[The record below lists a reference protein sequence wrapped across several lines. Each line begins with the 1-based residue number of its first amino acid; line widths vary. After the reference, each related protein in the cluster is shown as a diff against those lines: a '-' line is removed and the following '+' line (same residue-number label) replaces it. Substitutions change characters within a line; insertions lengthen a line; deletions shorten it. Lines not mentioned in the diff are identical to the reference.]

1 VSPWFNEDVTDF
13 TILPLA
19 PERWDDFVDLM
30 GPNGAM
36 QGCWCMWF
44 RLSNADFNGMAGDP
58 NREAMRGLVD
68 DDCVPGLLAYEGDTA
83 AGWVSLAPR
92 EEFGRVERSKFFQ
105 KVDDER
111 VWSIVCFFVPRK
123 QRGKGLMTALLAGA
137 IDFARDRGATVL
149 EAYPRDP
156 AIAKV
161 SADGA
166 FVGLEPAFREA
177 GFVEVARRDPKR
189 PIMRLRL

>member
-1 VSPWFNEDVTDF
+1 
-13 TILPLA
+13 
-19 PERWDDFVDLM
+19 
-30 GPNGAM
+30 
-36 QGCWCMWF
+36 MWF
-44 RLSNADFNGMAGDP
+44 RLANADFNLMAGDA
-58 NREAMRGLVD
+58 NREAIKDLVD

-83 AGWVSLAPR
+83 TGWVSLAPR

-156 AIAKV
+156 GIARV

-166 FVGLEPAFREA
+166 FVGLEPVFRAA
-177 GFVEVARRDPKR
+177 GFVEVARRDKKR
-189 PIMRLRL
+189 PIMRLQL

>member
-1 VSPWFNEDVTDF
+1 MTEF
-13 TILPLA
+13 TILPLT
-19 PERWDDFVDLM
+19 PERWDDFVALM

-44 RLSNADFNGMAGDP
+44 RLSNADFNLMAGDAH
-58 NREAMRGLVD
+58 REAIKDLVT
-68 DDCVPGLLAYEGDTA
+68 DCVPGLLAYDGDTA

-92 EEFGRVERSKFFQ
+92 EDFGRVERSKFFT
-105 KVDDER
+105 KVDEEQ
-111 VWSIVCFFVPRK
+111 VWSVVCFFVPRR
-123 QRGKGLMTALLAGA
+123 QRGKNVMRALLAGA
-137 IDFARDRGATVL
+137 IDFARDRGATTL

-166 FVGLEPAFREA
+166 FVGLEPIFREA
-177 GFVEVARRDPKR
+177 GFTEVARRDPKR

>member
-1 VSPWFNEDVTDF
+1 MNDY
-13 TILPLA
+13 TILPLTPA
-19 PERWDDFVDLM
+19 RWDDFVQLM

-36 QGCWCMWF
+36 SGCWCMWF
-44 RLSNADFNGMAGDP
+44 RLSNADFNLMAGDA
-58 NREAMRGLVD
+58 NREAMCSLVND
-68 DDCVPGLLAYEGDTA
+68 DGVPGLLAYEGETA
-83 AGWVSLAPR
+83 VGWVSLAPR
-92 EEFGRVERSKFFQ
+92 EEFGRVERSKFFT

-111 VWSIVCFFVPRK
+111 VWSVVCFFVPRK
-123 QRGKGLMTALLAGA
+123 QRGKGVMTALLAGA
-137 IDFARDRGATVL
+137 IDFARGRGATIL

-156 AIAKV
+156 SMARV

-177 GFVEVARRDPKR
+177 GFVEVARRDKKR

>member
-1 VSPWFNEDVTDF
+1 MANDF

-19 PERWDDFVDLM
+19 PARWGDFVELM

-36 QGCWCMWF
+36 AGCWCMWF
-44 RLSNADFNGMAGDP
+44 RLRNSDFNNMAGDP
-58 NREAMRGLVD
+58 NREAMHDLVENE
-68 DDCVPGLLAYEGDTA
+68 CVPGLLAYDDDRP

-92 EEFGRVERSKFFQ
+92 EEFGRVERAKFFT
-105 KVDDER
+105 KVDEEQA
-111 VWSIVCFFVPRK
+111 WSVVCFYVPRK

-137 IDFARDRGATVL
+137 IDFARDRGATIL

-156 AIAKV
+156 ALAKV

-166 FVGLEPAFREA
+166 FVGLEPVFRAA
-177 GFVEVARRDPKR
+177 GFVEVARRDKKR